1 MTPYE
6 IQQQQIQA
14 ARAGHA
20 SERPAW
26 IHTNDYEESED
37 GSDERDELEEEEGQI
52 EHVSVKREV

>member
-14 ARAGHA
+14 VRKGHG

-26 IHTNDYEESED
+26 IHTNDYEESEE

-52 EHVSVKREV
+52 QGVNVKREV